1 MGIVVL
7 KRVYHAYQWHKKHF
21 IIYMCYNLLLET
33 NRKKK
38 SLLLFVVGKMWYS
51 GTHREGY

>member
-38 SLLLFVVGKMWYS
+38 RLLLFVVGKMWYS